1 MLYHFR
7 KILFIFLFNSSLF
20 LLLIIG
26 IQNNSNK
33 SEVNLLIDKTIDLPI
48 GFIIGTTFISGSITG
63 SLLNLRFMNKK

>member
-1 MLYHFR
+1 MLYPFR

>member
-1 MLYHFR
+1 MFYPFR